1 MECRYCRALNAE
13 DDHRCERCGRRL
25 RMTPVYTGQS
35 AAAPKLEFEASANPQ
50 LRLEPSPTAEETVKP
65 RLQVVAYQPTLFSGR
80 DMPLAV
86 IDQPEKYEIRDAR
99 PPSPRPRSRSVLP
112 TGQQTLQFSPT
123 GPTREGEPIIYCDA
137 PVAAVSHRMMAAAC
151 DGVIVLIGMGLFVGI
166 FYTCTSLF
174 GGGSYFTINKQT
186 LPFLAGIAILF
197 GVLYNSLWALGN
209 ADTPG
214 MAWARLRL
222 VNFEGQKPDRE
233 QRIYRLASGCLSVMA
248 TGLGVLWALVDEE
261 ALTWHDHMSK
271 TFPTPY

>member
-35 AAAPKLEFEASANPQ
+35 AAAPRLEVEASAPPE
-50 LRLEPSPTAEETVKP
+50 LRQEPAPMAELNTKP
-65 RLQVVAYQPTLFSGR
+65 RLQVVAYQPTLFS
-80 DMPLAV
+80 AV
-86 IDQPEKYEIRDAR
+86 DVLPAPDKPEIRDAR
-99 PPSPRPRSRSVLP
+99 PASPRPRARSHMP
-112 TGQQTLQFSPT
+112 TGQQTLQFLPT
-123 GPTREGEPIIYCDA
+123 GPAHEGEPVIYCDA
-137 PVAAVSHRMMAAAC
+137 PVAAVSHRMMAVAC
-151 DGVIVLIGMGLFVGI
+151 DGLIVLLGMTLFVAA
-166 FYTCTSLF
+166 FLCLTSLF

-186 LPFLAGIAILF
+186 LPFLGAIAVLF
-197 GVLYNSLWALGN
+197 YLLYNSLWALGN

-214 MAWARLRL
+214 MAWAHLRL

-261 ALTWHDHMSK
+261 SLTWHDHMSK

>member
-1 MECRYCRALNAE
+1 
-13 DDHRCERCGRRL
+13 
-25 RMTPVYTGQS
+25 
-35 AAAPKLEFEASANPQ
+35 LEFEASASPQ
-50 LRLEPSPTAEETVKP
+50 LRQEPSPTAEEAAKP
-65 RLQVVAYQPTLFSGR
+65 RLQVVAYQPTLFSAR
-80 DMPLAV
+80 DTPLAV
-86 IDQPEKYEIRDAR
+86 MDPPEKSEMRDAR
-99 PPSPRPRSRSVLP
+99 PSSPRPRSRSLLP
-112 TGQQTLQFSPT
+112 TGQQTLQFSPV
-123 GPTREGEPIIYCDA
+123 GPAREGEPVIYCDA

-151 DGVIVLIGMGLFVGI
+151 DGAIVLIGMGLFVGI
-166 FYTCTSLF
+166 FYASTSLF

-222 VNFEGQKPDRE
+222 VNFEGQRPDRE
-233 QRIYRLASGCLSVMA
+233 QRMYRLASGCLSVMA